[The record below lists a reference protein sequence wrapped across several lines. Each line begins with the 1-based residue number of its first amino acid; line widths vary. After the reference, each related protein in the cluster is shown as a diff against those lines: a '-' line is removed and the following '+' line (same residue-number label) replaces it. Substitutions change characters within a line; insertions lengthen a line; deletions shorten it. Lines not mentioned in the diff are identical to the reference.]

1 MKIVGVE
8 DEFRTSSETGGKAK
22 GLICLHENGF
32 RTPAFYL
39 LDDLFLSSVK
49 NNPDSLS
56 PMLEEWKSGYS
67 IREDQLWAVRSSA
80 LLEDGKEKS
89 FAGQYLTCLNV
100 PTSNLNEA
108 VMAVLN
114 SYYKQSNYADL
125 SQSHGIVI
133 QEMLAPD
140 YSGVLFSKDPVNLL
154 SDDTV
159 INMIPGLGENLVSGE
174 FNAFQVRYTA
184 HSFVFEDLESDYQG
198 KKLENGTPHN
208 CIENGNKI
216 KTETENHLNDLLE
229 GARRLEQLIEAPVD
243 VEFAILNGKVHWLQV
258 RPITSRSLHEELII
272 WDSTNAEGN
281 YPGLTL
287 PLSIS
292 FTQITFEAAYLESA
306 MAIGF
311 KTSILKQNQNNI
323 QNMSGGIYGALYYNV
338 GAWQSNLYQ
347 LPMGKR
353 LVRQLP
359 RIWNMSDVP
368 FVAPPKRHTFIK
380 RTGIFINLLFKLLNS
395 RRHAINYATHI
406 TESQNRFSSEVLK
419 NQTFDELVNSYW
431 SLRSSS
437 AKNWLA
443 PILNGLF
450 TMLIFFRLKRFIRK
464 SKLYRKEPNFMNDIL
479 FTEGE
484 VVSVHLV
491 NSFQSLCRE
500 IHTNEPLKELFEQTD
515 CEEIWKELKI
525 KHKSFFEAIMIHIS
539 KYGERTSESELKME
553 TISYIQNP
561 LLFIDYL
568 KRNTKLLVAV
578 KPDEEKFNY
587 HRVLKRYYPYN
598 FVKRLVY
605 KKLISIMVYRV
616 KTRENYRYS
625 RAQVFALFRQL
636 FLEIGERLQVS
647 GSIKDSRD
655 VLYLHVDEI
664 INSAEQKRFKAIVEQ
679 RKADYET
686 YEGMERAVRY
696 IQSNE
701 NYYESIDENV
711 SIEGNQLKGIG
722 CCGGAVEGR
731 VVIVDKNTDLHGN
744 FKGCILISQYF
755 EPGWIGLFTQAKGL
769 VSERGNLLSHTSIL
783 CRELGIP
790 SIVGV
795 KGLITAAQGLKTLKM
810 NGATGI
816 IDLEQD
822 ESL

>member
-8 DEFRTSSETGGKAK
+8 DEFRTSSETGGKAR

-39 LDDLFLSSVK
+39 LDYLIISSVK
-49 NNPDSLS
+49 SNSEILIPV
-56 PMLEEWKSGYS
+56 LEEWRLSNS
-67 IREDQLWAVRSSA
+67 IQKDQLWAVRSSTA
-80 LLEDGKEKS
+80 LEDGKQKS

-140 YSGVLFSKDPVNLL
+140 YSGVLFTKDPVNLL

-174 FNAFQVRYTA
+174 FDAFQIRHTA

-198 KKLENGTPHN
+198 EKLENGIPHN
-208 CIENGNKI
+208 CIESGNKI

-243 VEFAILNGKVHWLQV
+243 VEFAILNGRVYWLQV
-258 RPITSRSLHEELII
+258 RPITSRSLQEELII

-292 FTQITFEAAYLESA
+292 FTQITFEGAYLESA
-306 MAIGF
+306 RAIGF

-395 RRHAINYATHI
+395 RKHAINYATHI
-406 TESQNRFSSEVLK
+406 TESQNRFSTEVLK

-431 SLRSSS
+431 SLRTSS

-464 SKLYRKEPNFMNDIL
+464 SKLNQTEPNFMNDIL

-484 VVSVHLV
+484 VVSVNLV
-491 NSFQSLCRE
+491 NSFQSLCGE

-515 CEEIWKELKI
+515 CEEIWKEIKI
-525 KHKSFFEAIMIHIS
+525 KHAVFFEAIVTHIS
-539 KYGERTSESELKME
+539 MYGERTSESELKME

-561 LLFIDYL
+561 LLFIAYL
-568 KRNTKLLVAV
+568 KLNMHPPVAG
-578 KPDEEKFNY
+578 KPEKEKFNY
-587 HRVLKRYYPYN
+587 HDVLKRYYPYN
-598 FVKRLVY
+598 LVKRLIFN
-605 KKLISIMVYRV
+605 KLIYIMVKRV
-616 KTRENYRYS
+616 KARENYRYT

-636 FLEIGERLQVS
+636 FLQMGERLQVS
-647 GSIKDSRD
+647 GSIEDSRD
-655 VLYLHVDEI
+655 VLYLYVNEI
-664 INSAEQKRFKAIVEQ
+664 MDVSKQKNFKAIIEK
-679 RKADYET
+679 RKVDYET
-686 YEGMERAVRY
+686 HGQMERAARY
-696 IQSNE
+696 VESNDK
-701 NYYESIDENV
+701 YYESIDDNV
-711 SIEGNQLKGIG
+711 SIKGNQLKGIG
-722 CCGGAVEGR
+722 CCSGAVEGS
-731 VVIVDKNTDLHGN
+731 IVLIDKNTDLN
-744 FKGCILISQYF
+744 TDFTACILVSKYF

-783 CRELGIP
+783 CREMGIP

-795 KGLITAAQGLKTLKM
+795 KGLTAAVQGLKTLKM

-816 IDLEQD
+816 IDLEQN
-822 ESL
+822 ELL